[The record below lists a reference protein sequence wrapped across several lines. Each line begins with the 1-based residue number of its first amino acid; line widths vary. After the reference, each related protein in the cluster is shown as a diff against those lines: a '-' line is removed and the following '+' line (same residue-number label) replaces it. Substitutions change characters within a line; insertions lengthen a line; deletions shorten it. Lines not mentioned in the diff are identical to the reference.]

1 MAKPSKEQKFSI
13 RCLRNL
19 VGHQDDLATA
29 SERLGHAS
37 LDTTRKFY
45 RSNTSKVVPMK
56 VSDSDNL
63 ADVLKN
69 LSQYRKGTVGE
80 ASEGGGSTWNL

>member
-1 MAKPSKEQKFSI
+1 
-13 RCLRNL
+13 
-19 VGHQDDLATA
+19 
-29 SERLGHAS
+29 
-37 LDTTRKFY
+37 
-45 RSNTSKVVPMK
+45 MK

-80 ASEGGGSTWNL
+80 ASEGGEKYLESVVKAIKKNLNTDSHRFYYPLSFVK

>member
-1 MAKPSKEQKFSI
+1 MAKLPKEQKFSI

-37 LDTTRKFY
+37 QATTKKFY
-45 RSNTSKVVPMK
+45 RSNTSKVVPLRLHK
-56 VSDSDNL
+56 
-63 ADVLKN
+63 
-69 LSQYRKGTVGE
+69 
-80 ASEGGGSTWNL
+80 